1 MIPRAWPGFVL
12 VAAVLGALLLTQAA
26 TYQDPAFLE
35 NWLLPLLAADAVIIL
50 VAGAALVAA
59 VRRMW
64 LGWKRGAVGSRLA
77 LRLAGMFLAM
87 ALAPALTLYAV
98 SVNSIF
104 RGIESW
110 FETPLGRS
118 FERGLDFGRDV
129 LGGEYARLENLARDF
144 SSDSRLRRGA
154 FPFWVDDIR
163 LLHNLDEIAIF
174 DREGRLLAGA
184 AAAGDLEPGILETLR
199 ELRLYRGLSGEGAE
213 KTIAV
218 ALRLPQDGDAHALL
232 LSRRLPENLAAGLA
246 EIERGKQN
254 YDRLLTLRTG
264 LRVSFLVALTLAVMM
279 TLVAAGW
286 LSLILGQRW
295 SRPLSR
301 LASAAAAV
309 GRGDLTA
316 RLRAEGSGEV
326 ANLNRAFNQM
336 VADLERARRSASERQ
351 AAVTEA
357 NVYLENLLASLT
369 AGILAFRRDGRL
381 SKFNDGA
388 ARILGG
394 EDLARLQGSPLSD
407 WAELAPK
414 QAEAA
419 KMVSAMLESGESESR
434 LSDGKRV
441 LVFRARRLPRDAGGG
456 ALVVLDDITR
466 QIRAEREAA
475 WEEASQ
481 RFAHE
486 IRNPLTPIQLSAERM
501 GRRLAGKLSDEDS
514 RVLEQGVRVIT
525 DQVGAMREMVDR
537 FRHYAE
543 GGRRRDL
550 VDLGKLVR
558 DMALMHPHVECASAD
573 GAPLTVNGDA
583 VALRQILH
591 NLLTNAAQAAGGP
604 GRTGRPNGPG
614 GSGRPNGPGGS
625 GRPDGPGGPG
635 RTGGVGARIRIWA
648 ERDLESE
655 TARIVV
661 EDNGGGI
668 PPELLPRVFDPH
680 VSGKASGAGIGLA
693 VARSIAEEHAGR
705 LTLENIPGGARAVF
719 ILPTSGARAGGGAQ
733 QQEAR

>member
-1 MIPRAWPGFVL
+1 MNIRAWPGFAL

-26 TYQDPAFLE
+26 TYQDSAFLE
-35 NWLLPLLAADAVIIL
+35 DWLLPLLAADAVIIL
-50 VAGAALVAA
+50 VALGALIVAA
-59 VRRMW
+59 RKMW
-64 LGWKRGAVGSRLA
+64 LGWRRGAAGSRLA

-118 FERGLDFGRDV
+118 FERGLEFGRDV
-129 LGGEYARLENLARDF
+129 LGGEYARLEDLARDF
-144 SSDSRLRRGA
+144 SADSRMRRGA

-174 DREGRLLAGA
+174 DRQGRLLAGS
-184 AAAGDLEPGILETLR
+184 AAAGGLDPGILEDLHER
-199 ELRLYRGLSGEGAE
+199 RLYRGLSGEDAE

-218 ALRLPQDGDAHALL
+218 VARLPQGGDSYALL

-246 EIERGKQN
+246 EIERGKRN
-254 YDRLLTLRTG
+254 YDRLLTLRDG

-301 LASAAAAV
+301 LAAAAAAV

-316 RLRAEGSGEV
+316 RLRAEGGDEV
-326 ANLNRAFNQM
+326 AKLNRAFNQM
-336 VADLERARRSASERQ
+336 VTDLDRARRAAAERQ
-351 AAVTEA
+351 TAVSEA

-369 AGILAFRRDGRL
+369 AGILAFQRDGRL
-381 SKFNDGA
+381 SRHNDGA

-394 EDLARLQGSPLSD
+394 DDLMKLQGSPLSE
-407 WAELAPK
+407 WAKLAPR
-414 QAEAA
+414 QEAA
-419 KMVSAMLESGESESR
+419 ANMIVAMLESGETESR
-434 LSDGKRV
+434 LQDGDRV
-441 LVFRARRLPRDAGGG
+441 LVFRLRLLPEDAGGG

-501 GRRLAGKLSDEDS
+501 GRKLSGKLSAEDS
-514 RVLEQGVRVIT
+514 RVLDQGVRVIT
-525 DQVGAMREMVDR
+525 DQVGAMQEMVDR

-543 GGRRRDL
+543 GGRRQDK
-550 VDLGKLVR
+550 VDLADLAR
-558 DMALMHPHVECASAD
+558 DMATMHPHVRCE
-573 GAPLTVNGDA
+573 APESLIVSGDA
-583 VALRQILH
+583 VALRQVLH
-591 NLLTNAAQAAGGP
+591 NLLANAVRAAGG
-604 GRTGRPNGPG
+604 
-614 GSGRPNGPGGS
+614 
-625 GRPDGPGGPG
+625 
-635 RTGGVGARIRIWA
+635 A
-648 ERDLESE
+648 ERAADEPPRVRIFAGRDADGQSV
-655 TARIVV
+655 RIVV
-661 EDNGGGI
+661 EDNGGGV
-668 PPELLPRVFDPH
+668 PPDLLPRVFDPH
-680 VSGKASGAGIGLA
+680 VSGGKSGGAGIGLA
-693 VARSIAEEHAGR
+693 VARSIVEEHEGR
-705 LTLENIPGGARAVF
+705 LSLENIPGGARAVF
-719 ILPTSGARAGGGAQ
+719 ILPAAFAGASK
-733 QQEAR
+733 EARDERHKANEDISG